1 MFTPHSTDF
10 EWRTSS
16 NGNHVL
22 ICGDSH
28 RATVFH
34 NRYSWQIII
43 NGFPTNSVVAD
54 EYFEDAEK
62 AQWRAEAIVQGKAK
76 NAVLKTLKPRG
87 YGY

>member
-1 MFTPHSTDF
+1 MFAPHSTDF

-43 NGFPTNSVVAD
+43 NGFPTNSIVAD
-54 EYFEDAEK
+54 EYFKDEWQ
-62 AQWRAEAIVQGKAK
+62 AQDRAEAIVSGRAK
-76 NAVLKTLKPRG
+76 DAYLKPLKPRP
-87 YGY
+87 